1 MKFYTSYI
9 STRRYWH
16 ISCSKKSRGEVPE
29 KNSGIVALLMPRQ
42 VQRAS
47 PVSGYQIVEWDL
59 RYKELDM
66 VAKTKQAKKADIIM
80 EIDIN
85 HHLHVGE
92 GLSHTTTPHKRSAV
106 RRVHN
111 TVHYAEKR
119 GSVSAKQEQA
129 IGTSLNDDEGFSLD
143 TIEIEETTKKGKKRV
158 QTTYQELHYE
168 EEFTEDEDTSIIG
181 EENEVDNAIRQY
193 LAEIGRYPLLTAEQE
208 LQLARRITEGN
219 LEAQQRMVEANLRL
233 VVSIAKRYNNH
244 GVSLLD
250 LIQEGNLGL
259 IRAAQKFDPVRGF
272 RFSTYATWW
281 IRQAISR
288 AVAEHTRTIHI
299 PVHVVELIYKMKR
312 ITRELYQEL
321 GRDPFPEEIAKAINL
336 TKERIV
342 ELQSMA
348 EAPVSLDAPLID
360 DEQYHLADTLEDAH
374 AAAPAEVVTH
384 QVLRDHIEN
393 ALETLS
399 HRERQVIELRYG
411 LHDGYCHTLEELSTL
426 FKLTRER
433 IRQIEVKA
441 LRTLRQ
447 PVQVHLLRDFA

>member
-1 MKFYTSYI
+1 
-9 STRRYWH
+9 
-16 ISCSKKSRGEVPE
+16 
-29 KNSGIVALLMPRQ
+29 
-42 VQRAS
+42 
-47 PVSGYQIVEWDL
+47 
-59 RYKELDM
+59 M
-66 VAKTKQAKKADIIM
+66 VAVIKRAKTARNACSTTQQHSSSAFDETQPIQSTQSTNTAHRTVASGRKGQRTSKTKTEGIRERSSYLDDNERQFNFDA
-80 EIDIN
+80 
-85 HHLHVGE
+85 E
-92 GLSHTTTPHKRSAV
+92 GLTDAPQ
-106 RRVHN
+106 
-111 TVHYAEKR
+111 R
-119 GSVSAKQEQA
+119 GKSNKTHSE
-129 IGTSLNDDEGFSLD
+129 F
-143 TIEIEETTKKGKKRV
+143 
-158 QTTYQELHYE
+158 HYE
-168 EEFTEDEDTSIIG
+168 EEYIDEEEG
-181 EENEVDNAIRQY
+181 EEEEGESEVENAIRQY

-208 LQLARRITEGN
+208 MQLARRIIEGDM
-219 LEAQQRMVEANLRL
+219 EAQQRLVEANLRL

-312 ITRELYQEL
+312 ITRQLYQEL
-321 GRDPFPEEIAKAINL
+321 GRDPFPEEIAHALNL

-348 EAPVSLDAPLID
+348 ETPISLDAPLID
-360 DEQYHLADTLEDAH
+360 DEQYHLADTIEDTH
-374 AAAPAEVVTH
+374 AAAPADVVTH
-384 QVLRDHIEN
+384 QVLRDQISR

-399 HRERQVIELRYG
+399 LRERQVIELRYG
-411 LHDGYCHTLEELSTL
+411 LHDGYCHTLEELSAH

>member
-1 MKFYTSYI
+1 MVAITNPVQTFEIDAAEFQQYINTGRAEVSTHHIEREAATHSKTITPKKGRRTAHTHDGDAAYYTTILNEERQSP
-9 STRRYWH
+9 TTV
-16 ISCSKKSRGEVPE
+16 SKRENTNRKG
-29 KNSGIVALLMPRQ
+29 KNS
-42 VQRAS
+42 S
-47 PVSGYQIVEWDL
+47 TYVEL
-59 RYKELDM
+59 RYEEAEDYLEEEEEEE
-66 VAKTKQAKKADIIM
+66 
-80 EIDIN
+80 EIDGSD
-85 HHLHVGE
+85 LE
-92 GLSHTTTPHKRSAV
+92 
-106 RRVHN
+106 
-111 TVHYAEKR
+111 AE
-119 GSVSAKQEQA
+119 
-129 IGTSLNDDEGFSLD
+129 
-143 TIEIEETTKKGKKRV
+143 
-158 QTTYQELHYE
+158 
-168 EEFTEDEDTSIIG
+168 
-181 EENEVDNAIRQY
+181 NAIRQY
-193 LAEIGRYPLLTAEQE
+193 LAEIGRYPLLSADQE
-208 LQLARRITEGN
+208 MHLARRIITGDIK
-219 LEAQQRMVEANLRL
+219 AQQQLVEANLRL

-312 ITRELYQEL
+312 ITRQLYQDL
-321 GRDPFPEEIAKAINL
+321 GRDPFPEEIARAIHL
-336 TKERIV
+336 SKEKVV

-348 EAPVSLDAPLID
+348 EAPISLDAPLSD
-360 DEQYHLADTLEDAH
+360 DEQYHLADIIEDPH
-374 AAAPAEVVTH
+374 AAAPADIVTH
-384 QVLRDHIEN
+384 QVLRDHISH

-399 HRERQVIELRYG
+399 QRERQVIELRYG
-411 LHDGYCHTLEELSTL
+411 LQDGYCHTLEELSAY

>member
-1 MKFYTSYI
+1 MVAITRPEGTIDTTCNNRQVKPEERSKQPLQRESPTVLMDRQEERRVVEAANEQTERATQTGNAEKKLIPGKSKDQHQRVRNTSNRNETVYEDEEYPEEDEE
-9 STRRYWH
+9 REE
-16 ISCSKKSRGEVPE
+16 GEVE
-29 KNSGIVALLMPRQ
+29 
-42 VQRAS
+42 
-47 PVSGYQIVEWDL
+47 
-59 RYKELDM
+59 
-66 VAKTKQAKKADIIM
+66 
-80 EIDIN
+80 
-85 HHLHVGE
+85 
-92 GLSHTTTPHKRSAV
+92 
-106 RRVHN
+106 
-111 TVHYAEKR
+111 
-119 GSVSAKQEQA
+119 
-129 IGTSLNDDEGFSLD
+129 
-143 TIEIEETTKKGKKRV
+143 
-158 QTTYQELHYE
+158 
-168 EEFTEDEDTSIIG
+168 
-181 EENEVDNAIRQY
+181 NAIRQY
-193 LAEIGRYPLLTAEQE
+193 LAEIGRYPLLKADQE
-208 LQLARRITEGN
+208 MYLARRIVAGDM
-219 LEAQQRMVEANLRL
+219 EAQQRLVEANLRL

-312 ITRELYQEL
+312 VTRQLYQDL
-321 GRDPFPEEIAKAINL
+321 GREPFPEEIAHAINL
-336 TKERIV
+336 TKERVV
-342 ELQSMA
+342 ELQSMS
-348 EAPVSLDAPLID
+348 EQPISLDAPLID
-360 DEQYHLADTLEDAH
+360 DELYHLADLIVDAH

-384 QVLRDHIEN
+384 QVLRDQIAR

-399 HRERQVIELRYG
+399 QRERQVIELRYG
-411 LHDGYCHTLEELSTL
+411 LHDGYCHTLEELSSY